1 MHVPAPFPMAWGWVC
16 RSRHVAGSIT
26 PLISISLDYLDG
38 RQGYMVTPAGVART
52 TGLWSVQLSPS
63 LPSPLK

>member
-1 MHVPAPFPMAWGWVC
+1 MHVSAPFPMAWGWVC
-16 RSRHVAGSIT
+16 CPGHVAESIA

-38 RQGYMVTPAGVART
+38 RQGYMVTPAGVARM

-63 LPSPLK
+63 LPSPVK